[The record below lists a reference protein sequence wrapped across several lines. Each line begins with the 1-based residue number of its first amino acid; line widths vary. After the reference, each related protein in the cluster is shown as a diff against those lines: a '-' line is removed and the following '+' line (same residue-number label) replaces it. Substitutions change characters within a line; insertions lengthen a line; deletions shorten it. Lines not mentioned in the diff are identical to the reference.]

1 MSHYDYLGEKKKH
14 RTYPLKIYLSKEN
27 SVVVMYTRA
36 LYSENFQ
43 VLNTTCVVSKTYFY
57 KVIDELKKYRTST
70 IKDGD
75 VTIKIDLYDKYCEIT
90 AGDKETVDKVKET
103 DLRFQ
108 EWLLSIDLRRKKRVK
123 ALIPI
128 SIESEFSFEYGAIL
142 DLSETGFKIALN
154 NKLNGLDDISLSIF
168 DEEFPV
174 GDIKCVIK
182 HESTKEDKFIYGL
195 EIKDI
200 DFVAQDKLSE
210 IFNRENKREF

>member
-1 MSHYDYLGEKKKH
+1 MHYDYLGEKKKH
-14 RTYPLKIYLSKEN
+14 KTYPLKIYLSKEN
-27 SVVVMYTRA
+27 SVVIMYTRV
-36 LYSENFQ
+36 LYSDNFQ

-70 IKDGD
+70 IKDSD
-75 VTIKIDLYDKYCEIT
+75 VFIKIDLFDKYCEIT
-90 AGDKETVDKVKET
+90 AGDKHTTDKVRET

-123 ALIPI
+123 TLIPI
-128 SIESEFSFEYGAIL
+128 SVESDLSFEYGAII

-154 NKLNGLDDISLSIF
+154 NKLNSFDDISLSIF

-182 HESTKEDKFIYGL
+182 HESTREDKFLYGL

-200 DFVAQDKLSE
+200 DFIAQDKLSE
-210 IFNRENKREF
+210 IFNRENKKEF